1 MLDLTLNSNYL
12 VKQLKILKISF
23 VRPPSFVE
31 EIRQEIE
38 SERAQDFTAGY
49 RALSLE
55 AVLEKVCKAKGV
67 KPREVAGGGRR
78 AVQCRVREGVAYLW
92 IEWLGH
98 SGVPAARAVGIRPEG
113 VYRVAERGRQQAK
126 YWQ

>member
-1 MLDLTLNSNYL
+1 
-12 VKQLKILKISF
+12 ILGGST
-23 VRPPSFVE
+23 FVE

-38 SERAQDFTAGY
+38 SEREKDPARGY
-49 RALSLE
+49 RAVSLKE
-55 AVLEKVCKAKGV
+55 VLKKVCQAEGV
-67 KPREVAGGGRR
+67 RPGEVAGGGRR

-98 SGVPAARAVGIRPEG
+98 SGVPAARAVGIRREG

-126 YWQ
+126 YWQKVLKR